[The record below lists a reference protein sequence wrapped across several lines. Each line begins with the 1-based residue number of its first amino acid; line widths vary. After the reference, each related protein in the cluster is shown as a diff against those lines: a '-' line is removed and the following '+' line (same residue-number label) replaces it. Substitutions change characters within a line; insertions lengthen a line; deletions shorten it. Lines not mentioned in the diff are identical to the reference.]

1 MVILHF
7 HWHFRKNFCVAK
19 MRNRNELCT
28 FSFFYFNFIIGNNAF
43 NVYLLEKTYIWAKK
57 SHPKTAKLSSLLNK
71 EKTRRCNFREIIF
84 QVKLLTIHCW
94 IDTFQFKA
102 VKWLFQ
108 KPQNMTICKWLLEN
122 NAMFNHRSKFSN
134 VVQVA
139 RVAQS
144 VER

>member
-7 HWHFRKNFCVAK
+7 HWHFRKNFCVTK
-19 MRNRNELCT
+19 MRNRNELC
-28 FSFFYFNFIIGNNAF
+28 SFFYFSFIIGNNAF

-108 KPQNMTICKWLLEN
+108 KPQNISICKWLLGN
-122 NAMFNHRSKFSN
+122 NAMCNHKFKN
-134 VVQVA
+134 TTVFQVA